1 MTERR
6 IISVAQ
12 LNGYVKGLLEQ
23 ERLIPGMLIRG
34 EISNY
39 RPHPS
44 GHMYFT
50 LKDGE
55 AAVSA
60 VMFRSDAAKLRFRPE
75 NGLQVLAAG
84 RVSVFVKSGQYQ
96 LYVNELHADG
106 VGDLFLAFEQQK
118 ERFSK
123 EGLFDPAHKKPLPA
137 FPRRIGVVTAP
148 SGAAVRDVLRILRAR
163 WPLCEVR
170 VLPVLVQGPGAAED
184 IASAIRLANE
194 SDCADLLIV
203 GRGGGSAEDLW
214 AFNEE
219 PVVRAIFNSNIPI
232 ISGVG
237 HEPDI
242 TIADLVADVRA
253 ATPSNAAELAVPDR
267 AELIRRVKIAK
278 NSAAGL
284 LSRRLVRERE
294 RLAAHM
300 RTRVMESPLGFIH
313 ERRQYTD
320 HLAQRLGDLT
330 AVAVSG
336 RRERFARA
344 AATLQA
350 VSPLAVLGRGYTL
363 AARADGRALRDA
375 AEVSPG
381 EKLTLRLQKGSLLC
395 TVDEIKEGN
404 E

>member
-1 MTERR
+1 MSDRR

-23 ERLIPGMLIRG
+23 ERLIPGLWIRG

-55 AAVSA
+55 ASVSA
-60 VMFRSDAAKLRFRPE
+60 VMFRSDAARLRFRPE

-84 RVSVFVKSGQYQ
+84 RVSVFVRSGQYQ
-96 LYVNELHADG
+96 LYVSELHADG
-106 VGDLFLAFEQQK
+106 AGDLFIAFEQLK
-118 ERFSK
+118 EKFGR

-137 FPRRIGVVTAP
+137 YPRRIGVITAP
-148 SGAAVRDVLRILRAR
+148 SGAAVRDILHILAAR

-194 SDCADLLIV
+194 RDCADLLIV

-219 PVVRAIFNSNIPI
+219 PVARAIFQSRIPI

-237 HEPDI
+237 HEPDV
-242 TIADLVADVRA
+242 TIADLVADLRA

-267 AELIRRVKIAK
+267 AEL
-278 NSAAGL
+278 
-284 LSRRLVRERE
+284 SRRIAALSASGTGALTLRLRRERE
-294 RLAAHM
+294 KLSARM
-300 RTRVMESPLGFIH
+300 RSPVMESPMGFIN
-313 ERRQYTD
+313 ERRLYAD
-320 HLAQRLGDLT
+320 HLRSRLCDL
-330 AVAVSG
+330 AGMRLSAG
-336 RRERFARA
+336 RERFARA
-344 AATLQA
+344 AATLNA
-350 VSPLAVLGRGYTL
+350 VSPLAVLGRGYALASREDGSPLRRAADVQPGARITL
-363 AARADGRALRDA
+363 QL
-375 AEVSPG
+375 AEG
-381 EKLTLRLQKGSLLC
+381 GLGC

-404 E
+404 G